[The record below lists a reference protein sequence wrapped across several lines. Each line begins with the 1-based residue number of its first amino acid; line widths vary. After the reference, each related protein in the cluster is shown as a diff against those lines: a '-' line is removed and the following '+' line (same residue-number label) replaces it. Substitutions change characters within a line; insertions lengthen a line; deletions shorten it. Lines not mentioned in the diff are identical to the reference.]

1 MWTYIQVNGQLLD
14 DDGTVVDTGYSGCD
28 EGKNNPSMQAVHD
41 MGPIPQ
47 GRWTIFGP
55 PFNTPDHGPNVLRLE
70 PVNGTNTFGRDGFLM
85 HGDNKDFPGTAS
97 KGCIIM
103 GPSTRPRVW
112 ASGDHDLNVVAA
124 PEAPGDD
131 ETAA

>member
-1 MWTYIQVNGQLLD
+1 MWKYIQSTGELLQND
-14 DDGTVVDTGYSGCD
+14 QHVDSGYSGCD

-47 GRWTIFGP
+47 GNWTIIGP

-70 PVNGTNTFGRDGFLM
+70 PQAGTNTFGRDGFLM
-85 HGDNKDFPGTAS
+85 HGDNVQFPGTAS

-103 GPSTRPRVW
+103 GPNTRLRVW
-112 ASGDHDLNVVAA
+112 SSKDWNLEVVAA
-124 PEAPGDD
+124 PDVPDD
-131 ETAA
+131 ATATNA